1 MIMKKYILI
10 LLSVTILIISGCN
23 QTEEAAVT
31 TDESLIE
38 TTETETTK
46 RMTEDDSVIETDVST
61 TETSQNTTTKG
72 DETSQNTTTKGDETS
87 QNTTTKD
94 VEAGVSKSTKN
105 TESSQN
111 TTSST
116 EASQN
121 ASAKDT
127 EASQKASIKSTE
139 TGQNTSDSE
148 AVEEKQQSEPETT
161 ETAKTSYNPNTVVSL
176 AISKCKA
183 GGMITTQDN
192 LANALAEGRIT
203 KEEYDEYYP
212 YDGLETSYYSVF
224 VETDL
229 NVAGTLSGRSL
240 RSEDAIATYIAD
252 MLLLENGKVFNIVYA
267 GVYTKNGTDFY
278 EFRCLR

>member
-23 QTEEAAVT
+23 QTEETAVT
-31 TDESLIE
+31 IDESPIE
-38 TTETETTK
+38 TTETETTE
-46 RMTEDDSVIETDVST
+46 RMTEDVTEDDSVIETDIST

-72 DETSQNTTTKGDETS
+72 DETSQNIA
-87 QNTTTKD
+87 TKD

-127 EASQKASIKSTE
+127 EASQNATTKSAE

-212 YDGLETSYYSVF
+212 YDGLESSYYSVF